1 MFFLAALSLIACV
14 SPKKK
19 KEDVGFIGRKFQD
32 LTAYYNGYYNA
43 NELINNGIDQII
55 KRNPD
60 NYQELL
66 PIDPVTINRDT
77 NAAGA
82 DLKKAVEKLKR
93 VIYLHPA
100 SEWVPDSY
108 FLMGK
113 SQYLKRDFETAEN
126 SFKYVTQEYSP
137 EKIAKAKSKGK
148 KSAKK
153 KSKKKKS
160 SKKKSTKKENTPTTK
175 SNTTTNKST
184 TVNKPATTKTTTKK
198 STKKKSSKKKSK
210 KKKSSSKNKS
220 SSKQTT
226 LKKTNK
232 QKEDIQ
238 VEEIQ
243 KKEGEKDETTTAIV
257 KTTVESSETQ
267 EEDIEIEKIDPI
279 VESKPKKYFLKH
291 KPIYQAARLW
301 LAKTYIER
309 ANYDDAGR
317 ILRDLKENEG
327 TFNDIRREA
336 YLTHAYL
343 ELKNENIVGA
353 IPQLESA
360 LTLIKT
366 KKQKARINFI
376 LGQLYS
382 TLNKHEAAYEK
393 FASVDKYKP
402 VYEMG
407 FNAKLNMYREQLA
420 IGKISYD
427 ELIAKLNKMSKDLK
441 NDEFK
446 DQIYFLLADVALHQN
461 NTNQAI
467 TYLQQGIRAN
477 KKGTEAKADQF
488 LKIANLFYDREDYIN
503 AYHYYDSAAVGYPAK
518 KPYASLIKERQSSL
532 KDIAINLETIQL
544 QDSLLRIAA
553 LSKEEQEAFAKRIL
567 RERRKNDDKSS
578 TNTGQTNVFDPKGF
592 NRNQG
597 LNAMGLNNQ
606 GGLPLTG
613 PKPSTFFAYNE
624 KALKEGKR
632 QFEKVWGNRPLVD
645 NWRVS
650 SMITDF
656 GQNIATNTEDPIN
669 KLFISKSEIES
680 VLSEI
685 PNDEI
690 SQKIANSLIAKA
702 MNDLGKLYPENID
715 RYDKGIKV
723 LEDLI
728 VRYPGS
734 NFEPEAYYKLYFAY
748 LAIGNQAKADYYADL
763 LKTKYAGNP
772 FSIYFTDP
780 EYAKRSNEKA
790 DKLEKYYQATYD
802 SLIAQN
808 YRFAYDMSN
817 QSDSIFGNNNKY
829 MAKFMMIKAMSVGN
843 LQGKDAYTA
852 SLKSIVNKLP
862 GTDEERRAKEML
874 RLLGSGADESEKQ
887 LTEAEKI
894 YKENPADQHFI
905 LIVLNPEITAV
916 DDVKNAVASYN
927 DKYFKQANLKIANI
941 TLRDKSERQT
951 IIVRSFDG
959 KIKSMEY
966 YNQARNRKSEFIS
979 AKYPYDIF
987 CISNDNYRE
996 LLRTKDVELYNA
1008 WFTKYYRNQ

>member
-1 MFFLAALSLIACV
+1 MIVNRLNKCLFFLATLSLIACV

-232 QKEDIQ
+232 QKDDIQ
-238 VEEIQ
+238 VEEMQ

-257 KTTVESSETQ
+257 KTNVESSETQ

-685 PNDEI
+685 PNEI
-690 SQKIANSLIAKA
+690 TLAINITNCPCACKGCHSNYLGKDVGKYLSKEALLDLIKNNEVKYTIWLRKFNMTQKIIYSGIYTTCKLPSGIICVKAIFPLPKGNATVILKPSVGEKQELILESCGNKFGEAGFYFLLH
-702 MNDLGKLYPENID
+702 DS
-715 RYDKGIKV
+715 KGNQWSQYIRSFT
-723 LEDLI
+723 DNLI
-728 VRYPGS
+728 VI
-734 NFEPEAYYKLYFAY
+734 EEKEALKAAQTLKLW
-748 LAIGNQAKADYYADL
+748 K
-763 LKTKYAGNP
+763 LK
-772 FSIYFTDP
+772 
-780 EYAKRSNEKA
+780 
-790 DKLEKYYQATYD
+790 
-802 SLIAQN
+802 
-808 YRFAYDMSN
+808 
-817 QSDSIFGNNNKY
+817 
-829 MAKFMMIKAMSVGN
+829 
-843 LQGKDAYTA
+843 
-852 SLKSIVNKLP
+852 
-862 GTDEERRAKEML
+862 
-874 RLLGSGADESEKQ
+874 
-887 LTEAEKI
+887 
-894 YKENPADQHFI
+894 
-905 LIVLNPEITAV
+905 
-916 DDVKNAVASYN
+916 VASFEY
-927 DKYFKQANLKIANI
+927 
-941 TLRDKSERQT
+941 
-951 IIVRSFDG
+951 IIE
-959 KIKSMEY
+959 K
-966 YNQARNRKSEFIS
+966 
-979 AKYPYDIF
+979 
-987 CISNDNYRE
+987 
-996 LLRTKDVELYNA
+996 
-1008 WFTKYYRNQ
+1008 